1 MTEPVI
7 PLFRPDSTDLE
18 EQNVIRVLRSGWWG
32 LGPET
37 AKFEEE
43 LAAYVKA
50 GAAEDDGAPLYPVA
64 TNSASLALEI
74 AARCLVPDAR
84 VRVKAIV
91 PALTFVSSA
100 TAMQKAGF
108 PVEFCDIDEET
119 LCLDWADAHDRLPAG
134 AGRLGTIIIPVWY
147 AGTVTR
153 VPNPVSW
160 DWADS
165 FEDAVILED
174 CAHAAGSADAGM
186 QGDASAWSFHAV
198 KNLAAGDG
206 GMILFRSQR
215 AAEQAKRLRWFGI
228 SKSTH
233 ERVMQKGYG
242 WDYEVT
248 EPGEKAH
255 MNDITAAI
263 ARAQL
268 QRLHKNNLIR
278 RAIAGAYDD
287 ALAPLDWLRRPVLSA
302 RSAQHMYVVR
312 VPAASRADFV
322 AHLLDRGVSAGVH
335 YRPLYHYQNLFPDA
349 PFLPVTER
357 VWPTLTTLPL
367 FPSMNGREIERVVEA
382 VSSFKPKAE

>member
-1 MTEPVI
+1 MTDPVI
-7 PLFRPDSTDLE
+7 PLFRPDSTELE
-18 EQNVIRVLRSGWWG
+18 EQNVLRVLRSGWWG

-43 LAAYVKA
+43 FAAHVKA
-50 GAAEDDGAPLYPVA
+50 GATEDDGAPVHPVA
-64 TNSASLALEI
+64 MNSASMALEI
-74 AARCLVPDAR
+74 AARCLVPDPR

-91 PALTFVSSA
+91 PALTFLSSA
-100 TAMQKAGF
+100 TAMQHAGF
-108 PVEFCDIDEET
+108 PVEFCDIDEGT
-119 LCLDWADAHDRLPAG
+119 LCLDWADAHDRLPTG
-134 AGRLGTIIIPVWY
+134 AGRLGTIIVPVWY

-153 VPNPVSW
+153 VPCPASY
-160 DWADS
+160 DAG

-206 GMILFRSQR
+206 GMILFRSER

-233 ERVMQKGYG
+233 DRVTQKGYG
-242 WDYEVT
+242 WDYGVT
-248 EPGEKAH
+248 EDGEKAH

-268 QRLHKNNLIR
+268 QRLRKGNLAR
-278 RAIAGAYDD
+278 HAIARVYDD
-287 ALAPLDWLRRPVLSA
+287 AFSHLDWLWRPVLSV

-312 VPAASRADFV
+312 VPAGSRADFI
-322 AHLLDRGVSAGVH
+322 AHLLGRGVSAGVH
-335 YRPLYHYQNLFPDA
+335 YRPLYYYQDRFPGA
-349 PFLPVTER
+349 PFLPVTESI
-357 VWPTLTTLPL
+357 WPMLATIPL
-367 FPSMNGREIERVVEA
+367 FPAMSARDIERVVDA
-382 VSSFKPKAE
+382 VTSFTPKPE